1 MKRSN
6 ILTNLLLIIMC
17 ALSSTLFLDGQDSP
31 IESNEIVVAVK
42 NAVNEDK
49 VSNKDLGALYAI
61 YKGSYYFAS
70 DFDFEGDVDFGQ
82 VFDKQRTIR
91 AKLAKNISCPKF
103 GECIDSLTSKYKTV
117 PFDDTNKNKF
127 AEEMNYISVGIKLG
141 ID

>member
-1 MKRSN
+1 
-6 ILTNLLLIIMC
+6 MC

-42 NAVNEDK
+42 NAVNEDNI
-49 VSNKDLGALYAI
+49 SNKDLGALYAV
-61 YKGSYYFAS
+61 YKGSYYFAA
-70 DFDFEGDVDFGQ
+70 DFEFGDDADFGQ
-82 VFDKQRTIR
+82 VFDKQRAIK
-91 AKLAKNISCPKF
+91 AKIAKGISCPKF
-103 GECIDSLTSKYKTV
+103 GKYIDSLTSKYTTV